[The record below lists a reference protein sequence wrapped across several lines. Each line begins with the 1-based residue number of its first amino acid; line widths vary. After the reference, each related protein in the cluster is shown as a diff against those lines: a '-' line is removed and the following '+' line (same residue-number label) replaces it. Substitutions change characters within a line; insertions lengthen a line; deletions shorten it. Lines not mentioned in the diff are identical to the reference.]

1 MYVFIMLQAIIQF
14 SVRNK
19 LIIGLLLFAWIGY
32 GVYSVT
38 KLPIDAVPDI
48 TNNQVLII
56 TSAPSLGAPDVERL
70 ITVPIEQ
77 ATRNVPGIAEQRS
90 FSRFGLSLVTIVF
103 DDNTDLYWAR
113 QQISERLV
121 KVQSQ
126 IPLGIA
132 TPELGPVTT
141 GLGEI
146 FQYVVRPKPGYE
158 GKYSLADLRDIQ
170 DWIVRRQLLGTDGVA
185 DVSSFGGKVK
195 QYEVAVNTD
204 KLKSFQLTIADV
216 FKAMNANNQNTGGA
230 YIEKG
235 PNVLFIRTEGLVQTL
250 DDIQHIVVK
259 QTDNGIPVLISDVAD
274 VRYGTAIRYGATVFN
289 DKSEVAGAVVMMIK
303 GGNSNQVIGNIKKRI
318 KEIEKS
324 LPEGVM
330 IEPFLD
336 RTKMVNN
343 AISTVEKN
351 LEEGAL
357 IVLFVLIVFLGNL
370 RAGLIV
376 ASVIPLSMLFAVV
389 MMNFFGVSGNLM
401 SLGALDFGLLVD
413 GAVII
418 VEAVMHKIVHS
429 HAYINATK
437 LNQHLMDKEVE
448 SSAGKMMSSAAF
460 GQIVILIVYL
470 PILSL
475 QGIEGKMFKPMAE
488 TVSFAILGAFI
499 LSLTYVPMITSL
511 LLSKKVKHKKNFSDK
526 MIMRLQQWYKPVLI
540 KVLKVPKTIVAISFI
555 FFIVAVWLLTTLG
568 GEFIPKLEE
577 GDFAVDTRL
586 LTGSSLTNTIATTEK
601 TASVLLHQFPEVEK
615 VVTKIGSG
623 EIPTDPMPV
632 EAADMMVIL
641 KDKKTWTSAKTF
653 DELAE
658 KMSKALEE
666 VPGVATGFQFPVQMR
681 FNELMTGA
689 RQDVVCKIF
698 GDDLD
703 SLAHFAGALGN
714 IIQSV
719 KGARD
724 LYVET
729 VTGVPQ
735 IVIHYNREA
744 IAKYGANIADINMA
758 VQAAYAGATAGL
770 VFEGDKRYDL
780 VIRLDENQRESISNI
795 GNLQIGVANGLQIP
809 LNNLASIEVKDGP
822 YQIQREDAHRRIT
835 VGFNVRGRDVES
847 IVNELHAKVEKQLKF
862 PPGFYITY
870 GGQYENLQRA
880 TKRLSIAVP
889 IALILILLMLYFA
902 FQNLKYALLIFS
914 AIPLSAIGG
923 VFALWLRGMPF
934 SISAG
939 VGFIALFGVAVLN
952 GIVLI
957 GEMNHLKVEGRKSI
971 IQIIIQATQIR
982 LRPVLMT
989 ASVASLGFLPMALSN
1004 GAGAEVQRPLA
1015 TVVIGGLLTA
1025 TLLTLLVLPSLY
1037 LLFETKKKPMKHIQK
1052 NKLPGALLLL
1062 LLFSAPFLHAQTT
1075 VKKASLQEI
1084 TDLALQNAPALKVS
1098 LLQEKYNKIMEATS
1112 AELPK
1117 TQLNAELGNYNSM
1130 FFDSRIMVTQNF
1142 ALPGYYASVKK
1153 LLMTNTAIAQTQTTL
1168 QKAEIKKLVEQLY
1181 VTLQYQTAQLQL
1193 LKRLDSIYSFYKNV
1207 ATLRYNKGE
1216 SNLLEKTTLEN
1227 TAGHVSMSLEQIKA
1241 DILSTQFQLQIF
1253 TQQNVLFEPADSL
1266 AATPIL
1272 LDSAKLAQHPYV
1284 HLYQQQQQHALMQT
1298 KLEKAKLKPDFV
1310 IGYNN
1315 QSIVGWQLSKDRVED
1330 YYNAS
1335 SRFSSFSLGMGIPLF
1350 AKAQHA
1356 RIQAASINEQTAK
1369 AAIVSIENQLSG
1381 SYNKYAQLYKKYFSS
1396 VQYYQTK
1403 GLAQANVLMQ
1413 TASLQYQSGAI
1424 NYIEWSTLVAQAIAL
1439 QNDYLSVLYNQQ
1451 MAVSEIH
1458 YLLQ

>member
-1 MYVFIMLQAIIQF
+1 
-14 SVRNK
+14 
-19 LIIGLLLFAWIGY
+19 
-32 GVYSVT
+32 
-38 KLPIDAVPDI
+38 
-48 TNNQVLII
+48 
-56 TSAPSLGAPDVERL
+56 
-70 ITVPIEQ
+70 
-77 ATRNVPGIAEQRS
+77 
-90 FSRFGLSLVTIVF
+90 
-103 DDNTDLYWAR
+103 
-113 QQISERLV
+113 
-121 KVQSQ
+121 
-126 IPLGIA
+126 
-132 TPELGPVTT
+132 
-141 GLGEI
+141 
-146 FQYVVRPKPGYE
+146 
-158 GKYSLADLRDIQ
+158 
-170 DWIVRRQLLGTDGVA
+170 
-185 DVSSFGGKVK
+185 
-195 QYEVAVNTD
+195 
-204 KLKSFQLTIADV
+204 
-216 FKAMNANNQNTGGA
+216 
-230 YIEKG
+230 
-235 PNVLFIRTEGLVQTL
+235 
-250 DDIQHIVVK
+250 
-259 QTDNGIPVLISDVAD
+259 
-274 VRYGTAIRYGATVFN
+274 
-289 DKSEVAGAVVMMIK
+289 
-303 GGNSNQVIGNIKKRI
+303 
-318 KEIEKS
+318 
-324 LPEGVM
+324 
-330 IEPFLD
+330 
-336 RTKMVNN
+336 
-343 AISTVEKN
+343 
-351 LEEGAL
+351 EGAL
-357 IVLFVLIVFLGNL
+357 IVLFVLIIFLGNL

-429 HAYINATK
+429 HAYIRASK
-437 LNQHLMDKEVE
+437 LSQHQMNKEVE
-448 SSAGKMMSSAAF
+448 TSAGKMMSSAAF

-499 LSLTYVPMITSL
+499 LSLTYVPMVTSL
-511 LLSKKVKHKKNFSDK
+511 FLSKKVNHKKNFSDK
-526 MIMRLQQWYKPVLI
+526 MMYRLQLWYKPILI
-540 KVLKVPKTIVAISFI
+540 KVLKIPSTIVAISFI
-555 FFIVAVWLLTTLG
+555 FFIAAIWLLTTLG

-641 KDKKTWTSAKTF
+641 KDKKTWKSAKTF

-658 KMSKALEE
+658 KMSKALEA

-703 SLAHFAGALGN
+703 SLAKYANALGN

-735 IVIHYNREA
+735 IVIHYNRAA
-744 IAKYGANIADINMA
+744 IAKYAANVNEINTA

-780 VIRLDENQRESISNI
+780 VIRLDNQQRESISNI
-795 GNLQIGVANGLQIP
+795 GNLQIGVANGQQIP
-809 LNNLASIEVKDGP
+809 LNNLASIEITDGP

-847 IVNELHAKVEKQLKF
+847 IVNELHDKVEKQLKF
-862 PPGFYITY
+862 PPGYYITY

-889 IALILILLMLYFA
+889 VALLLILLMLYFA
-902 FQNLKYALLIFS
+902 FHNIKYALLIFS

-923 VFALWLRGMPF
+923 VFALFLRGMPF

-957 GEMNHLKVEGRKSI
+957 GEMNRLKLEGNKSI
-971 IQIIIQATQIR
+971 VQIIIQATQIR

-1015 TVVIGGLLTA
+1015 TVVIGGLITA

-1037 LLFETKKKPMKHIQK
+1037 LLFETKKKPMKRK
-1052 NKLPGALLLL
+1052 LKYKLPGSFL
-1062 LLFSAPFLHAQTT
+1062 LLFLLFVAFAQAQSS
-1075 VKKASLQEI
+1075 VKKISLIEI
-1084 TDLALQNAPALKVS
+1084 TEKALQNAPAIKVS
-1098 LLQEKYNKIMEATS
+1098 LLQEKYNQAMEGTAS
-1112 AELPK
+1112 EIPK
-1117 TQLNAELGNYNSM
+1117 MQFNAELGNYNSM
-1130 FFDSRIMVTQNF
+1130 FFDSRLMIMQNF
-1142 ALPGYYASVKK
+1142 SLPGYYASLKK
-1153 LLMTNTAIAQTQTTL
+1153 LLITNTAIARAQSRL

-1181 VTLQYQTAQLQL
+1181 ITLQYQTAQLNL
-1193 LKRLDSIYSFYKNV
+1193 LQRLDSIYAYYKNI
-1207 ATLRYNKGE
+1207 ATLRYDKGE

-1227 TAGHVSMSLEQIKA
+1227 TADNISVSVSQIKN
-1241 DILSTQFQLQIF
+1241 DILSTQLQMQLF
-1253 TQQNVLFEPADSL
+1253 TQENVLFEPADTLSS
-1266 AATPIL
+1266 TPL
-1272 LDSAKLAQHPYV
+1272 LVDTIGLKNHPFIE
-1284 HLYQQQQQHALMQT
+1284 LYKQQQQQAAMLT
-1298 KLEKAKLKPDFV
+1298 KVEKAKLQPDFV
-1310 IGYNN
+1310 VGYNN

-1350 AKAQHA
+1350 NKAQHA
-1356 RIQAASINEQTAK
+1356 RIAAAAINEKASQAATEA
-1369 AAIVSIENQLSG
+1369 VEHQLETSFQ
-1381 SYNKYAQLYKKYFSS
+1381 KYAQLFHKYSTAVHYYK
-1396 VQYYQTK
+1396 TK
-1403 GLAQANVLMQ
+1403 GLLQANVLMQ
-1413 TASLQYQSGAI
+1413 TASLQYKSGAI
-1424 NYIEWSTLVAQAIAL
+1424 NYIEWGTLLSQSIAL
-1439 QNDYLSVLYNQQ
+1439 QNDYLNALYNQQ
-1451 MAVSEIH
+1451 MAISEIH
-1458 YLLQ
+1458 YLLN